1 MTAEDWFYAIS
12 AVFLAGTWIFWFVF
26 SLFSMRRIERS
37 IMAEGKPRPFAWD
50 GIGIRVVGYAIRLVL
65 PEGLFRT
72 RLEMY
77 DVDIDD
83 VKKYANRNDYVR
95 AAIFMFFGFVFVLLV
110 ALYVVLEFFF
120 GWFA

>member
-50 GIGIRVVGYAIRLVL
+50 GIGIRVVGYAIRLVF
-65 PEGLFRT
+65 PESIFRT

-83 VKKYANRNDYVR
+83 VKKYATRGDRIR
-95 AAIFMFFGFVFVLLV
+95 AWALVLTLYPLIGLVIVFL
-110 ALYVVLEFFF
+110 VLEFFF

>member
-1 MTAEDWFYAIS
+1 MTAEDWYFTFFGG
-12 AVFLAGTWIFWFVF
+12 FLAGTWFFWFVF

-50 GIGIRVVGYAIRLVL
+50 GIGIRVVGYAIRLVF
-65 PEGLFRT
+65 PESIFRT

>member
-1 MTAEDWFYAIS
+1 MTAEDWYFTVLG
-12 AVFLAGTWIFWFVF
+12 VFFAGTWICWFVF

-37 IMAEGKPRPFAWD
+37 IMAEGKPHPFAWD
-50 GIGIRVVGYAIRLVL
+50 GIGVRVVGYAIRLVF
-65 PEGLFRT
+65 PESIFRT

-83 VKKYANRNDYVR
+83 VKKYATRGDHIR
-95 AAIFMFFGFVFVLLV
+95 AWALVLTLYPLI
-110 ALYVVLEFFF
+110 ALGVVYWVLEFFF